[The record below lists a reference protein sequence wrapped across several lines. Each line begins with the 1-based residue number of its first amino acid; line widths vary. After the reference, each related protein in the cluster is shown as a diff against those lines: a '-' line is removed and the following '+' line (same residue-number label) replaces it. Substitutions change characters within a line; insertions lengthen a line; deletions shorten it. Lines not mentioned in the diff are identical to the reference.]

1 MPASAAVDAIPVL
14 PPLRIEPGPNPV
26 DERVE
31 GAALPLIPPQ
41 APLAIPKLPPIQMA
55 KDESNEKIFWIF
67 VAIVSFIA
75 SGFCLF
81 CLIPAGIALARLGQM
96 SMRPSQKQLLE
107 DRENALLLQRES
119 LALLLTQREGARD
132 FETRALKARIE
143 TIDWELTK
151 NSLSLRV
158 EIDKERFD

>member
-1 MPASAAVDAIPVL
+1 MPASAAVDRISVF
-14 PPLRIEPGPNPV
+14 PPLRIEPEPNPV
-26 DERVE
+26 NERVE
-31 GAALPLIPPQ
+31 GAALPLIPPL
-41 APLAIPKLPPIQMA
+41 APLAIPNLPPIQMA

-67 VAIVSFIA
+67 VALVCFIA

-107 DRENALLLQRES
+107 DRQRALILQRES